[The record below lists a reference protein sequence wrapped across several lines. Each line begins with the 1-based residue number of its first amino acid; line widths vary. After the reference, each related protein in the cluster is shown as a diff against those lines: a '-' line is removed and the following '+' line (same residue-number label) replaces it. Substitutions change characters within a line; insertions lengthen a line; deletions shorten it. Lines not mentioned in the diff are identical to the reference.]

1 MKTVTSVTFWN
12 DAIGKRIS
20 VTYSE
25 INASGV
31 IQADNQRVD
40 RVVTKSADIKHLD
53 AIAQMAQKIVD
64 AEDTDKKGV

>member
-25 INASGV
+25 INESGV

-40 RVVTKSADIKHLD
+40 RVVTESAAIKHLD